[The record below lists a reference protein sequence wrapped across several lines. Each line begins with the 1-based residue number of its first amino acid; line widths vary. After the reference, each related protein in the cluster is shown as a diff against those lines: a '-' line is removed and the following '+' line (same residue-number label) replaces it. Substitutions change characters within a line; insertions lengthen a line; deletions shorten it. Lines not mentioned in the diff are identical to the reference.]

1 VVRSLRDDTFLYKKL
16 MKSVLVLLST
26 YNGEKF
32 LREQLDSLYAQE
44 GVEMNLLVR
53 DDGSKDSTFSIL
65 EEYKSKYG
73 RMDIIK
79 GQNVGAGPSFLE
91 LIKIAMSDYSTYEY
105 YAFCD
110 QDDVWFA
117 HKIESGVRAL
127 EGSNKKLKMYFSG
140 SVNTDAELNPIN
152 PSHVRLVNSFG
163 ANLVANHIIGCSM
176 MFNKA
181 LLEEI
186 NKINTRPFKIPNGNI
201 PIHDAWAA
209 IVAYGLGAEVIQSNA
224 SMMYYRQHGNN
235 TIGAGHGFLSI
246 QWHRITRYLKTATH
260 GKANK
265 CIIALQVLDDIPERN
280 KQFLE
285 LVACYRSNLWRK
297 IQLMTDRRMYEYS
310 LVDNIGTF
318 LTLLFNKF

>member
-1 VVRSLRDDTFLYKKL
+1 MIR
-16 MKSVLVLLST
+16 VLVLLST
-26 YNGEKF
+26 YNGEQY
-32 LREQLDSLYAQE
+32 LREQLDSLYAQH
-44 GVEMNLLVR
+44 GVEILLLVR
-53 DDGSKDSTFSIL
+53 DDGSKDKTLSIL
-65 EEYKSKYG
+65 AEYKDRMSK
-73 RMDIIK
+73 MFIIK
-79 GQNVGAGPSFLE
+79 GNNIGVGPSFFA
-91 LIKIAMSDYSTYEY
+91 LIKTASDKFAGYDY

-117 HKIESGVRAL
+117 HKLESGVRAL
-127 EGSNKKLKMYFSG
+127 DSSSKPLKMYFSG
-140 SVNTDAELNPIN
+140 SVNTDAALKPIN
-152 PSHVRLVNSFG
+152 FSHVRLINTFG

-209 IVAYGLGAEVIQSNA
+209 IVAYGLGADVIQSNA
-224 SMMYYRQHGNN
+224 SMMYYRQHDNN

-265 CIIALQVLDDIPERN
+265 CIIALQVLDSIPESN
-280 KQFLE
+280 KQLLE
-285 LVACYRSNLWRK
+285 LVASYRNSLWNK
-297 IQLMTDRRMYEYS
+297 IRLMMDRRMYEYS
-310 LVDNIGTF
+310 LVDNIETF

>member
-1 VVRSLRDDTFLYKKL
+1 
-16 MKSVLVLLST
+16 MESVLVLLST
-26 YNGEKF
+26 YNGERF

-44 GVEMNLLVR
+44 GVEMNILVR
-53 DDGSKDSTFSIL
+53 DDGSKDSTITIL
-65 EEYKSKYG
+65 NEYKSKYG
-73 RMDIIK
+73 RMEIIK

-91 LIKIAMSDYSTYEY
+91 LLNFALSKYSSYKY

-110 QDDVWFA
+110 QDDVWFV
-117 HKIESGVRAL
+117 HKLESGVRAL
-127 EGSNKKLKMYFSG
+127 EKSKKKLKMYFSG
-140 SVNTDAELNPIN
+140 AINTDAELNLIN
-152 PSHVRLVNSFG
+152 PSHVRLINSFG

-209 IVAYGLGAEVIQSNA
+209 FVAYSLDADVIQSNA

-235 TIGAGHGFLSI
+235 TIGAEHGFLSI

-265 CIIALQVLDDIPERN
+265 CIIALQVLDDIPQRN
-280 KQFLE
+280 KLLME
-285 LVACYRSNLWRK
+285 LVANYRNSLWKK
-297 IQLMTDRRMYEYS
+297 IRLMTDRRMYEYS

-318 LTLLFNKF
+318 LTLIFNKF